1 MKTITKKILLTF
13 LLGILLSC
21 ISNKGILRPDIVL
34 IIYDNKTKIPI
45 ENVTINIG
53 KEAKKDLIILSNKK
67 GLAKIPKVEVSYGNY
82 HVLPLIDYNFI
93 LSKENYITDSVN
105 YIKYFKMNNNSNRD
119 IVYVSDSIFLVKK

>member
-21 ISNKGILRPDIVL
+21 ISNKGIVRPDIVL
-34 IIYDNKTKIPI
+34 KIYDNKTKIPI

-53 KEAKKDLIILSNKK
+53 KEAKKDLIILSTKK

-119 IVYVSDSIFLVKK
+119 IVYVSDSKFLVKK